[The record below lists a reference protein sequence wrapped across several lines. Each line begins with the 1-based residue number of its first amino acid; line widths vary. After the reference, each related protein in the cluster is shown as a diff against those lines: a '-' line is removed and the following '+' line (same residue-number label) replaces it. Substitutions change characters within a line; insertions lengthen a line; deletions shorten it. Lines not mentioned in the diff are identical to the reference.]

1 MLIYLQVL
9 AFVGDQFDFG
19 EDVCGIVLTVRYNE
33 DILCVWNRNSSDQQ
47 VFVPFMSLNY
57 DTLIYSR
64 VRVFYVHWA
73 LCLLGF
79 QVEYLEVLHILYKQ
93 NWLVNYQ

>member
-1 MLIYLQVL
+1 MYWYWVVNFFIYLQVL

-57 DTLIYSR
+57 
-64 VRVFYVHWA
+64 
-73 LCLLGF
+73 
-79 QVEYLEVLHILYKQ
+79 EVL
-93 NWLVNYQ
+93 